1 MKRVTYL
8 YGRFSVWDV
17 RDQFYAQED
26 STMYFQDRVPNKDA
40 VWELYSRNWKQ
51 LEEKIQPLK
60 EEQYLLNQAYEA
72 FLQNQE
78 EREE

>member
-8 YGRFSVWDV
+8 YGKFSVCEV
-17 RDQFYAQED
+17 RDQSYAQED
-26 STMYFQDRVPNKDA
+26 STMYFQDRVANKDA

-51 LEEKIQPLK
+51 LEEKIQPL
-60 EEQYLLNQAYEA
+60 EEERRLLDQAYEA

>member
-1 MKRVTYL
+1 MKRVTYQH
-8 YGRFSVWDV
+8 GTFSVCDV
-17 RDQFYAQED
+17 CDKSYAQED
-26 STMYFQDRVPNKDA
+26 STMYFQDRVANKDA

-60 EEQYLLNQAYEA
+60 EEQRLLNQAYEA